1 MIIYY
6 TGKTIAKVEK
16 PGFNMINQEW
26 RAFYLLT
33 LHDLFFD
40 LYVLYYMD
48 NHTRDF
54 IAMEV
59 GIIIINMNVNS
70 KDSNH

>member
-1 MIIYY
+1 
-6 TGKTIAKVEK
+6 
-16 PGFNMINQEW
+16 
-26 RAFYLLT
+26 
-33 LHDLFFD
+33 
-40 LYVLYYMD
+40 MD
-48 NHTRDF
+48 IHTRDF